1 MSFLDVFLKVIAI
14 LGIIAVGTFIIVF
27 LSDLLISIVDNSN
40 GIFFRRNKNNTGAK
54 GSSYYGRPKMIT
66 QQRQDEYEALTYNP
80 QAKYNQQP
88 QVQPQPQPQPQPR
101 PQPVRQASIRPVDP
115 IQEPFD
121 GIDYEKAREEERLA
135 AKASVA
141 SSSINKRSAE
151 DEKTAERLRLI
162 EARRREFE
170 QAQKAAAEEEE
181 ESDTIDEDEIRR
193 IIAGA
198 NAGTKVEEKKETKPV
213 IDTDKIEKEIEER
226 LRKEY
231 ESKQL
236 ELAEQLKAEKEAELS
251 EKEAELLAKEEALLA
266 KEEENVSLDTK
277 LKDAELLQKEER
289 EQLQKEIELLKKQLE
304 TANSTVVT
312 LTKQVNEKPE
322 PEIKVV
328 YEKVITGNG
337 MTKEEIEEKLAAL
350 KARLKANEKELSQ
363 NKKDFLPL
371 KRVYMTLASDEK
383 KLRRKEAMVA
393 KKKVMLY
400 GVNNYVDIDEEKAKE
415 LAEEL
420 DLLEGLKLSVQ
431 HCKEVMKANED
442 RYPILEK
449 ANKTLVRN
457 IEGLKADIAE
467 LEKELAEF
475 PSDNDDEDGGKKMD
489 IVEEKPAKKSKKEE
503 PEQEEPAKE
512 QKEETLVDV
521 APVVEEKSVEE
532 VKETSVVEEIAA
544 EEVPAQ
550 EAKEETEDDLID
562 SLTTTDDV
570 EALVNEILG
579 TNKKNK

>member
-88 QVQPQPQPQPQPR
+88 QPQPQPQPR
-101 PQPVRQASIRPVDP
+101 PQPVRQASIRPADP

-213 IDTDKIEKEIEER
+213 VDTDKIEKEIEER

-266 KEEENVSLDTK
+266 KEEENVSLDSK

-350 KARLKANEKELSQ
+350 KVRLKANEKELSQ

-489 IVEEKPAKKSKKEE
+489 VVEEKPAKKSKKEE
-503 PEQEEPAKE
+503 VKEEKQEEPK
-512 QKEETLVDV
+512 
-521 APVVEEKSVEE
+521 EE
-532 VKETSVVEEIAA
+532 VKQEAAPVEEPKAETPA

-550 EAKEETEDDLID
+550 EAKEETKDDLVD